1 MCRLSIPAILE
12 KGWEFAGI
20 GPLPTFWL
28 LWLALELSWHC
39 VCHSLRV
46 CYNGSHWSAILDPF
60 SSNQFMLCP
69 RAVSFF
75 LSMKVKHTDQEFF
88 KTFDPLFECFLHED
102 S

>member
-39 VCHSLRV
+39 VCHSLWV

-75 LSMKVKHTDQEFF
+75 LKAVLCLLPVSLQ
-88 KTFDPLFECFLHED
+88 
-102 S
+102 